1 MLGSKTLPMIGLI
14 INIEGISYSQI
25 QCFANFVWKTS
36 GRVPR
41 D

>member
-14 INIEGISYSQI
+14 IHIEGKSYSQI
-25 QCFANFVWKTS
+25 QYFANFVWKTRS
-36 GRVPR
+36 RVPR